1 MTIALESIG
10 QLSDRDL
17 LTSVQRAA
25 VDERTV
31 TAHLIALLS
40 EVDARR
46 LYLGE
51 GCSSLF
57 TYCTQVLHL
66 SEHAAYGRIEV
77 ARAARRFPVILE
89 RVEAGAVTLTTIG
102 LLARHLTAENHL
114 DVLNAARHK
123 SKRDV
128 GQLVARLDP
137 KPDAW
142 PIVRKYPPPKTAV
155 AGGRLVS
162 EARTNAHRGPS
173 GSSSPDPS
181 SRPVEVKPLAP
192 ERYKVQFTIGRD
204 AYERLRRVQDLMR
217 HTIPNGDPGLIFD
230 RALTLLLD
238 ELLKTKVAAVE
249 RPRAPRTAAR
259 ASRHIP
265 ATVKRC
271 VWQRDGGQCAFRG
284 PRGRCTE
291 TGFLEFHHVVPFADG
306 GKTTSDN
313 LELRC
318 RAHNAYEADQWFG
331 PQHLPLLREARVTYG

>member
-1 MTIALESIG
+1 MTIALDSIG

-17 LTSVQRAA
+17 LTCVQRAA
-25 VDERTV
+25 VDERHA
-31 TAHLIALLS
+31 TAHLIALLT

-66 SEHAAYGRIEV
+66 SEQAYGRIEA

-89 RVEAGAVTLTTIG
+89 RLEAGAVTLTTIG
-102 LLARHLTAENHL
+102 LLARHLTSENYL
-114 DVLNAARHK
+114 DVLEAARHK
-123 SKRDV
+123 TKREV
-128 GQLVARLDP
+128 EQLVAHLDP
-137 KPDAW
+137 KPDV
-142 PIVRKYPPPKTAV
+142 PPVVRKCPPPKTAV
-155 AGGRLVS
+155 AR
-162 EARTNAHRGPS
+162 ARPLPETPPNEDRGPS
-173 GSSSPDPS
+173 TSTSRDSS
-181 SRPVEVKPLAP
+181 SRPVVKPLAP

-238 ELLKTKVAAVE
+238 ELSKTKVAAVE
-249 RPRAPRTAAR
+249 RPRASRATAR
-259 ASRHIP
+259 GSRHIP
-265 ATVKRC
+265 AAVKRQ
-271 VWQRDGGQCAFRG
+271 VWKRDGGQCAFRG

-306 GKTTSDN
+306 GKMTSDN

-318 RAHNAYEADQWFG
+318 RAHNAYEADRWFG
-331 PQHLPLLREARVTYG
+331 ARHPSLLRDPRVAYG